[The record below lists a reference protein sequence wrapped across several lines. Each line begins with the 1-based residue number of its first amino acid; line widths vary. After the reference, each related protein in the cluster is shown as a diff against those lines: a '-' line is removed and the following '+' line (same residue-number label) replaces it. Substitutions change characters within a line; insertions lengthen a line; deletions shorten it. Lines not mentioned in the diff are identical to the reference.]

1 MSPSVSSACQE
12 SCNACAPPRERICEG
27 EPELVAGSGSA
38 ESVTVTLYEGTAV
51 ACAVCA
57 FVLLMGLKLF
67 PVYSQFFNIK
77 SVFKG
82 MAASEEV
89 RSGTVAEIR
98 KSFDRRA
105 TIGYVEDITADD
117 LEITKEGGETIVSAA
132 WQKKI
137 PLFTGYTLLVD
148 LSVST
153 ADK

>member
-1 MSPSVSSACQE
+1 MYTPQKNLNCQRGMSFFM
-12 SCNACAPPRERICEG
+12 
-27 EPELVAGSGSA
+27 LVF
-38 ESVTVTLYEGTAV
+38 VM
-51 ACAVCA
+51 AVCA
-57 FVLLMGLKLF
+57 VVLLLGLKLF
-67 PVYSQFFNIK
+67 PVYSQYFNIK

-82 MAASEEV
+82 MATSEEV

-105 TIGYVEDITADD
+105 TIGYVEDISADD
-117 LEITKEGGETIVSAA
+117 LEITKEGGETVVTAA

>member
-1 MSPSVSSACQE
+1 MYTSQKNLQHQRGMSFFM
-12 SCNACAPPRERICEG
+12 
-27 EPELVAGSGSA
+27 LVF
-38 ESVTVTLYEGTAV
+38 VM
-51 ACAVCA
+51 AVCA
-57 FVLLMGLKLF
+57 VVLLLGLKLF
-67 PVYSQFFNIK
+67 PVYSQYFNIK

-82 MAASEEV
+82 MATSEEV

-105 TIGYVEDITADD
+105 TIGYVEDISADD
-117 LEITKEGGETIVSAA
+117 LEITKEGGETVVSAA

>member
-1 MSPSVSSACQE
+1 MYTPQKNLNCQRGMSFFM
-12 SCNACAPPRERICEG
+12 
-27 EPELVAGSGSA
+27 LVF
-38 ESVTVTLYEGTAV
+38 VM
-51 ACAVCA
+51 AVCA
-57 FVLLMGLKLF
+57 VVLLLGLKLF
-67 PVYSQFFNIK
+67 PVYSQYFNIK

-82 MAASEEV
+82 MATSEEV

-105 TIGYVEDITADD
+105 TIGYVEDISADD
-117 LEITKEGGETIVSAA
+117 LEITKEGGETVVTAA

-137 PLFTGYTLLVD
+137 SLFTGYTLLVD